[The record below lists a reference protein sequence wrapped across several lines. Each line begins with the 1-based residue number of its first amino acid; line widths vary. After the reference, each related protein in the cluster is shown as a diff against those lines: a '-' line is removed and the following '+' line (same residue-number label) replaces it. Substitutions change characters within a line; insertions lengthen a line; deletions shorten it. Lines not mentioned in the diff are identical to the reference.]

1 MDFAKNSDKGHGH
14 FLKSPVDI
22 GDPPIKGPRTEN
34 DVGADLGVKEMGVGG
49 GVVCVVGGG
58 GGGFVRFDMQLG
70 TFWYWHLLIGGL
82 Q

>member
-14 FLKSPVDI
+14 FLKSTVDI
-22 GDPPIKGPRTEN
+22 GDPPIKGPRREN

-49 GVVCVVGGG
+49 VCVWWGGG
-58 GGGFVRFDMQLG
+58 VFVRFDMQLG